1 MERNFHYKESLR
13 DSTDCDADNHGETS
27 SRIVNVPEVSVKK
40 TEQKSKLMSSK

>member
-40 TEQKSKLMSSK
+40 DWAKI